1 MLVLEEHLAKVQLQ
15 LSILVYVLDFDVGWY
30 CDVATSSLR
39 MNIIVFSSSNS
50 STKKSLTTLSCIFL
64 LLSRTTILF
73 LHEILNNMRQV
84 ENRPIPHESFNHL
97 IHGVVKMSLSK
108 FYINLFMEKN
118 PNILPCDLCFA
129 CNCESFW
136 NHYNTMRKKRCFA
149 TSLLTQF
156 FNCRRYLQLTV
167 FIHHEC

>member
-15 LSILVYVLDFDVGWY
+15 LSILVYVLDFDVGCY

-97 IHGVVKMSLSK
+97 IHGVVKMSWSK
-108 FYINLFMEKN
+108 FYINLSMEKN
-118 PNILPCDLCFA
+118 LNICLVTCVLHVIV
-129 CNCESFW
+129 
-136 NHYNTMRKKRCFA
+136 NHFEIIITLWEKKGV
-149 TSLLTQF
+149 
-156 FNCRRYLQLTV
+156 LQLA
-167 FIHHEC
+167 F